1 MSYLDKV
8 KKCKSIISAI
18 LSLKPDETISII
30 YKGDTYAIRAYR
42 SFTSE
47 GEDMSYSVWDNGFRG
62 MNVSK
67 VGRTSLALY
76 SYDMM
81 SQKTTYTLDL
91 SKCSIANPESD
102 HKSKAA

>member
-8 KKCKSIISAI
+8 KKCKAILRDI

-30 YKGDTYAIRAYR
+30 YKGDIYAIRAYR
-42 SFTSE
+42 SFNSE
-47 GEDMSYSVWDNGFRG
+47 GEDMSYSVWDRGFRG

-67 VGRTSLALY
+67 VGKTSLALY

-81 SQKTTYTLDL
+81 SQKTTYRLDL
-91 SKCSIANPESD
+91 SKCSIAYPESD
-102 HKSKAA
+102 HIEKAA